1 MTFRTGI
8 EWEIHE
14 LKFHGL
20 NEKTLHYETNTV
32 PTIIPDDFQIL
43 FGAPEVV
50 VKDNKFSCSYW
61 GTSWVRLEDLE
72 NHSKFA
78 HKVDPYR
85 CTIWSKIVR
94 NQSDG
99 NFHMKKLHKQDFNE
113 DISFGKYYVKENIK
127 NENCN

>member
-1 MTFRTGI
+1 MRRKHREYSLETLAHECEPCQMTFRTGI

-50 VKDNKFSCSYW
+50 VKDNKFSCSY
-61 GTSWVRLEDLE
+61 
-72 NHSKFA
+72 
-78 HKVDPYR
+78 
-85 CTIWSKIVR
+85 
-94 NQSDG
+94 
-99 NFHMKKLHKQDFNE
+99 
-113 DISFGKYYVKENIK
+113 
-127 NENCN
+127 